1 MSIERKTGRPIGDL
15 IREGDD
21 PEQLYGEL
29 RAAFERECSQAVTPQ
44 QGQALRDRWLGRRSG
59 LLSATND
66 HWLKAAPRELKPV
79 VGKLQN
85 LLRRDLE
92 AAVKAA
98 AEATVRERV
107 QAEPDL
113 DTTLPGPE
121 RSYGAVHPA
130 RLALEEVLD
139 IFRPLGYT
147 VAEGPEIETFYYNF
161 EALNFPPD
169 HPAVDEMDTLFLKD
183 GALLR
188 THTSPC
194 QIRIMESKSP
204 PLRYV
209 VHGKVYRNDTPDAT
223 HSPMF
228 HQLEMFAVDESIT
241 FGDLKGTLEH
251 FVRCFFGPQTEAR
264 FRPSF
269 FPFTEPSAEVDI
281 TCPFC
286 TGSGCRICKQTGFI
300 EVLGCGMI
308 DPNVLRNAGLDPERY
323 QGFAA
328 GFGLDRF
335 AMLKYSI
342 DDIPL
347 MYQGDARFL
356 RQFR

>member
-1 MSIERKTGRPIGDL
+1 MSIEHKTGRPISEL
-15 IREGDD
+15 INDGEV
-21 PEQLYGEL
+21 PEQLYAEL
-29 RAAFERECSQAVTPQ
+29 RAAFERECSQVATSQ
-44 QGQALRDRWLGRRSG
+44 QGQALRDRWLGRRNG
-59 LLSATND
+59 LISATND

-85 LLRRDLE
+85 MLRRDLE
-92 AAVKAA
+92 AAVKEMAKA
-98 AEATVRERV
+98 TSSDLPRAEA
-107 QAEPDL
+107 DL
-113 DTTLPGPE
+113 DMTLPGPE
-121 RSYGAVHPA
+121 RVRGAVHPV
-130 RLALEEVLD
+130 RLTLEEILD

-147 VAEGPEIETFYYNF
+147 VAEGPEIETFFYNF
-161 EALNFPPD
+161 AALNFPPD
-169 HPAVDEMDTLFLKD
+169 HPAVDEMDTLFLED
-183 GALLR
+183 GTLLR

-194 QIRIMESKSP
+194 QIRIMESVKP
-204 PLRYV
+204 PLRYA

-228 HQLEMFAVDESIT
+228 HQLEVFAVDEGIT

-251 FVRCFFGPQTEAR
+251 FVRRYFGAWAKAR

-286 TGSGCRICKQTGFI
+286 TGRGCRICKQTGFI

-308 DPNVLRNAGLDPERY
+308 DPNVLRNVGLDPQRY

-328 GFGLDRF
+328 GIGLDRF
-335 AMLKYSI
+335 AMLKYNISE
-342 DDIPL
+342 IPL